1 VTPYGAARRR
11 GEQGVAKQVGKRLS
25 DPVRIDMSRS
35 QVVNHPPHVDS
46 ERIRRFGHP
55 AQ

>member
-1 VTPYGAARRR
+1 
-11 GEQGVAKQVGKRLS
+11 
-25 DPVRIDMSRS
+25 MSRS